1 MSTLS
6 RKQVSPYERQND
18 RFGYAVYSVVA
29 MASLAQQGM
38 VDLARR
44 ALGCQRAM
52 VPAHVTVKG
61 AFCEIPGLDEVM
73 KRVKEAAAVTPPFR
87 VRFSGRPNRVTS
99 ADGRVG
105 ASQGVERTP
114 ELLELHEQLYHAL
127 APVTVNAY
135 GDEAGEAYHP
145 HLTVYDEPLP
155 ELEYRTTDI
164 LNTMQLGD
172 GFECSSVFLMG
183 HIGRPYRGRWTAVR
197 EFVLGGK

>member
-1 MSTLS
+1 MYVAGEL
-6 RKQVSPYERQND
+6 KAD
-18 RFGYAVYSVVA
+18 RHETQTQIDITYHY
-29 MASLAQQGM
+29 
-38 VDLARR
+38 
-44 ALGCQRAM
+44 
-52 VPAHVTVKG
+52 P
-61 AFCEIPGLDEVM
+61 
-73 KRVKEAAAVTPPFR
+73 
-87 VRFSGRPNRVTS
+87 
-99 ADGRVG
+99 
-105 ASQGVERTP
+105 P

-183 HIGRPYRGRWTAVR
+183 HIGQPYRGRWTAVR